1 MNYKV
6 YLYVIFTFL
15 SIYLFSALDFN
26 KILRPNK
33 NIEARIIIFI
43 LSFAFSYLVS
53 NFIYDFIEC
62 SKLF

>member
-6 YLYVIFTFL
+6 YLYVICTFL
-15 SIYLFSALDFN
+15 SIYSFSALDFS

-43 LSFAFSYLVS
+43 LSFAFSYLIS

>member
-6 YLYVIFTFL
+6 YLYVIFTFV
-15 SIYLFSALDFN
+15 SIYSFSALDFS
-26 KILRPNK
+26 KILRANK

-43 LSFAFSYLVS
+43 LSFAFSYLVT